1 LSLSKQLLID
11 LGADIQAIKSRSLSR
26 SDGMGGNMNGATFYN
41 RNGTPSTPQTSNVGI
56 ATGQS
61 QAHTP
66 HLTPS
71 GGRFGQFQYA
81 RA

>member
-1 LSLSKQLLID
+1 MEWA
-11 LGADIQAIKSRSLSR
+11 GR
-26 SDGMGGNMNGATFYN
+26 NMNGATFYN

-66 HLTPS
+66 HLTP
-71 GGRFGQFQYA
+71 GRGRFGQFQYA
-81 RA
+81 RACIFVPIEDERGRLEFDGI